1 MHFHDLF
8 ISFYI
13 QISSLT
19 ENEKKKT
26 VQPINFHFLNGQL
39 SDRQKRL
46 HRVGYS
52 DDIAHFRLSQPTPE
66 S

>member
-1 MHFHDLF
+1 MK
-8 ISFYI
+8 
-13 QISSLT
+13 
-19 ENEKKKT
+19 KKKT

-52 DDIAHFRLSQPTPE
+52 DDIVHFRLSQPTPE